1 MKKHKH
7 AELIKAWADG
17 AEIEARAYV
26 EGGWSTWTGTDTP
39 TWNGTALTYEF
50 RIKPKPDHKERFT
63 AWRHLAVQYG
73 KPDFQW
79 NDPSYFAEIGDV
91 EVTYDG
97 VTNKIK
103 SVELLK

>member
-7 AELIKAWADG
+7 AEIIKAWADG
-17 AEIEARAYV
+17 AEIESRCNFQMD
-26 EGGWSTWTGTDTP
+26 GWSNWREDRLP
-39 TWNGTALTYEF
+39 DWHVEWQY

-63 AWRHLAVQYG
+63 AWRNLAVQYG
-73 KPDFQW
+73 KPNFQW

>member
-7 AELIKAWADG
+7 AEIIKAWADG
-17 AEIEARAYV
+17 ATIEMYRPHHDDWAECSLPMWHENAEY
-26 EGGWSTWTGTDTP
+26 
-39 TWNGTALTYEF
+39 

-63 AWRHLAVQYG
+63 AWRNLAVQYG
-73 KPDFQW
+73 KPGFQW

-91 EVTYDG
+91 EVTFDG